1 MTHIVVFE
9 HESLRTDRGEQR
21 LANGQLESLQ
31 LFYGENG
38 VRYYSL
44 IHHGVRF
51 NEYVGVIQ
59 VGKTVI
65 EVLPKAD
72 KANSNDESVKKTW
85 RNVLINMLHAVGIFD
100 IHTPSNSNLRLR
112 SNSILDLYF
121 ELFIKEVEYLLHRGL
136 VKKYRKTEGNRT
148 ALKGSIQFTKHISQN
163 LVHQERFYVRHTTY
177 DKEHDIHAILYKAI
191 KLLSYINTNVQLHSR
206 LGVLLLDFPELYD
219 IKITEALFDK
229 IVFDRKTEPYRNALE
244 IAKLILLNYHP
255 DVNRGTNNV
264 LALMFD
270 MNVLWEQFVYISLR
284 KHKASNTNIA
294 TQNKKNFWKP
304 LSGYRSKMKPDIVL
318 NKGTEDCVVLDTKWK
333 NLNGYNPSSED
344 LRQMFVYMK
353 YYGARKVALVYPG
366 TENRNQ
372 SGQYYDHSSHDSKH
386 LSNEECS
393 IISIGVQ
400 KDVKA
405 WQKTIHENISNWC
418 QLQETIQ
425 DSREL

>member
-1 MTHIVVFE
+1 MSKALEHIVVFE
-9 HESLRTDRGEQR
+9 HDTLRADRGEQR
-21 LANGQLESLQ
+21 LTLSQLEALQ

-38 VRYYSL
+38 VPYYSL

-72 KANSNDESVKKTW
+72 KSNDKEKW
-85 RNVLINMLHAVGIFD
+85 RNVLISMLYSVGIFD
-100 IHTPSNSNLRLR
+100 IYAPSNSNLRLR

-121 ELFIKEVEYLLHRGL
+121 QLFIREVEYLLHRGL
-136 VKKYRKTEGNRT
+136 VKKYRKTQGNRT
-148 ALKGSIQFTKHISQN
+148 ALKGSIQFAKHISQN
-163 LVHQERFYVRHTTY
+163 LVHQERFYVKHTTY
-177 DKEHDIHAILYKAI
+177 DNEHDIHAIIYKAL
-191 KLLSYINTNVQLHSR
+191 KLLNYINTNVELNSR
-206 LGVLLLDFPELYD
+206 LGALLLDFPELYD
-219 IKITEALFDK
+219 IKITESVFEK
-229 IVFDRKTEPYRNALE
+229 ISFDRKTEPYRNALE

-270 MNVLWEQFVYISLR
+270 MNVLWEQFVYVSLR
-284 KHKASNTNIA
+284 KHKASNSSIA
-294 TQNKKNFWKP
+294 AQNTKNFWKP
-304 LSGYRSKMKPDIVL
+304 MTGYRSKMKPDIVL

-333 NLNGYNPSSED
+333 NLNGYNPSPDD

-353 YYGARKVALVYPG
+353 YYGAKKVALVYPG
-366 TENRNQ
+366 TENKNQ
-372 SGQYYDHSSHDSKH
+372 SGQYYDHSSHDSIH

-393 IISIGVQ
+393 VISIGVE

-405 WQKTIHENISNWC
+405 WQKTIHENINAWK
-418 QLQETIQ
+418 ENKNAYNNG
-425 DSREL
+425 

>member
-1 MTHIVVFE
+1 MKAALSHIVVFE
-9 HESLRTDRGEQR
+9 HETVRTDRGEQR
-21 LANGQLESLQ
+21 LTNGQLEALQ

-38 VRYYSL
+38 VPYYSL

-72 KANSNDESVKKTW
+72 KSNDTERW
-85 RNVLINMLHAVGIFD
+85 RNVLINMLYAVGIFD
-100 IHTPSNSNLRLR
+100 IHAPSNSNLSLR

-121 ELFIKEVEYLLHRGL
+121 ELFIKEVEYLIYRGL

-148 ALKGSIQFTKHISQN
+148 ALKGNIQFAKHISQN
-163 LVHQERFYVRHTTY
+163 LVHKERFYVTHTTY
-177 DKEHDIHAILYKAI
+177 DNEHDIHAILYKAL
-191 KLLSYINTNVQLHSR
+191 KLLNHINTNVQLKSR
-206 LGVLLLDFPELYD
+206 LGALLLDFPELYD

-229 IVFDRKTEPYRNALE
+229 IALDRKTEPYRNALK

-270 MNVLWEQFVYISLR
+270 MNVLWEQFVYVSLR
-284 KHKASNTNIA
+284 RHKASTTSIAAQNT
-294 TQNKKNFWKP
+294 KNFWKP

-318 NKGTEDCVVLDTKWK
+318 NKGMEDCVVLDTKWK
-333 NLNGYNPSSED
+333 NLNGYNPSPED

-353 YYGARKVALVYPG
+353 YYGAKKVALVYPG
-366 TENRNQ
+366 AENRNQ
-372 SGQYYDHSSHDSKH
+372 SGQYYDHSSQDSKQ

-393 IISIGVQ
+393 IISIGVE

-405 WQKTIHENISNWC
+405 WQKTIHENINHWKESKNG
-418 QLQETIQ
+418 IQ
-425 DSREL
+425 QGV